1 MITNLEFQRRAKD
14 ELDKV
19 RLIMERRGIRAHGT
33 LRVDPH
39 SGHSFANIYG
49 IEGHLLHYR
58 AKSIDELSRQLEAV
72 RTTLETL
79 EEQG

>member
-14 ELDKV
+14 EIDKI
-19 RLIMERRGIRAHGT
+19 RLTMERRGIRAHGT

-49 IEGHLLHYR
+49 VEGHLLHYR